1 MSVSS
6 DISVTDVCVSALAI
20 NNTRTYEGRRWKI
33 LPKFITEIISWKH
46 VVHLL
51 YPCGRHRF
59 YGSRLLHRS
68 STRSN
73 KMDIKVAHEEASSI
87 HNWSLDKS
95 LLTSIVHGILEKER
109 RIKRSES
116 RARSLLGSREKP
128 AENRSLGLSPQ
139 KLWVLHTCIH
149 TNIYSAKIVR
159 TNLRR
164 YRGAGCLSSV
174 DASVITVNFPDTFA
188 VNTYSLCWT
197 LHGCVVSFVCMVFTH
212 VDVKT
217 MMSFRHYFSLSSVNS
232 FNNE

>member
-1 MSVSS
+1 MLGPYMSLMWNFFRILCAKNNSKHLIFDWVIHKTKGGRFYWDTVYMGLPEIGRSDSGHCVGYSS
-6 DISVTDVCVSALAI
+6 DLSVTEVCVSALAI

-51 YPCGRHRF
+51 YPCGCHRF

-73 KMDIKVAHEEASSI
+73 KMDIKVAHGEASSI

-128 AENRSLGLSPQ
+128 AENRSLGQSPQ
-139 KLWVLHTCIH
+139 KLWVLHTYIH
-149 TNIYSAKIVR
+149 TYIG
-159 TNLRR
+159 L
-164 YRGAGCLSSV
+164 
-174 DASVITVNFPDTFA
+174 DTYKFI
-188 VNTYSLCWT
+188 
-197 LHGCVVSFVCMVFTH
+197 
-212 VDVKT
+212 
-217 MMSFRHYFSLSSVNS
+217 
-232 FNNE
+232 